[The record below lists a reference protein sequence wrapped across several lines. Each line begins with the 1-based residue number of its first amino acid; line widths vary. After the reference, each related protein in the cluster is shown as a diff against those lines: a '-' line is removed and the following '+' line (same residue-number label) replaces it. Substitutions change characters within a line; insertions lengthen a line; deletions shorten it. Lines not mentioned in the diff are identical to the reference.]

1 MAKDH
6 PDHHDAEIVMRLYD
20 LRREPVMRE
29 SRDALMA
36 QFWPRAYEDVVAI
49 TKRDHELNRA
59 FRQVSTFW
67 EMAYGMVKHGIVNAE
82 YFLES
87 NGEGF
92 FLFAKIQPHLEA
104 YRRDVNALAF
114 RNVEWVAVECPPG
127 RALFANIQAR
137 VAKLA
142 AGRLASNPTGT
153 ATALKTGD
161 R

>member
-29 SRDALMA
+29 SRDALNT
-36 QFWPRAYEDVVAI
+36 QFWPRTYEDVLAV
-49 TKRDHELNRA
+49 TKRDHELNRP

-67 EMAYGMVKHGIVNAE
+67 EMAYGMARHGIVNAE
-82 YFLES
+82 YFLEN

-114 RNVEWVAVECPPG
+114 RNAEWVAVQSPEG
-127 RALFANIQAR
+127 RAVFAVIQAR
-137 VAKLA
+137 VKKLA
-142 AGRLASNPTGT
+142 EARLLSA
-153 ATALKTGD
+153 K
-161 R
+161 

>member
-29 SRDALMA
+29 SRDALNA
-36 QFWPRAYEDVVAI
+36 TFWPRSYDDVVAI

-59 FRQVSTFW
+59 FRQVGTYW
-67 EMAYGMVKHGIVNAE
+67 EMAYGMVRHGIVNAE

-92 FLFAKIQPHLEA
+92 FLFTKIHPHLEA
-104 YRRDVNALAF
+104 YRRDVNPLAF
-114 RNVEWVAVECPPG
+114 RNAEWVAVECPPG
-127 RALFANIQAR
+127 RALYATIKAR

-142 AGRLASNPTGT
+142 AAREP
-153 ATALKTGD
+153 K
-161 R
+161 

>member
-29 SRDALMA
+29 SRDAIQT
-36 QFWPRAYEDVVAI
+36 QFWPRSWEDVVAV
-49 TKRDHELNRA
+49 TKREHDLNRA
-59 FRQVSTFW
+59 FRQVGTYW
-67 EMAYGMVKHGIVNAE
+67 EMAYGMVKHGIVHAE

-87 NGEGF
+87 NAEGF
-92 FLFAKIQPHLEA
+92 FLLAKMQPHLEA
-104 YRRDVNALAF
+104 YRREINPLAF
-114 RNVEWVAVECPPG
+114 RNAEWVAVQSPAG
-127 RALFANIQAR
+127 RTVFATIQAR

-142 AGRLASNPTGT
+142 AART
-153 ATALKTGD
+153 AAP

>member
-29 SRDALMA
+29 SRDTLMVG
-36 QFWPRAYEDVVAI
+36 FWPRSYEEVLAI
-49 TKRDHELNRA
+49 TRREHELNRA
-59 FRQVSTFW
+59 FRQVATFW
-67 EMAYGMVKHGIVNAE
+67 EMAYGMVKHGIVNAG

-87 NGEGF
+87 SGEGF
-92 FLFAKIQPHLEA
+92 FLFAKIQPYLDQ

-114 RNVEWVAVECPPG
+114 VNAEWVARECPPG
-127 RALFANIQAR
+127 RALFANIEAR
-137 VAKLA
+137 VKKLA
-142 AGRLASNPTGT
+142 EARA
-153 ATALKTGD
+153 AA

>member
-1 MAKDH
+1 VAKDH

-20 LRREPVMRE
+20 LRREAVMRE
-29 SRDALMA
+29 SREALNA
-36 QFWPRAYEDVVAI
+36 QFWPRSFDDVLAV
-49 TKRDHELNRA
+49 TRRDHELNRA

-87 NGEGF
+87 NAEGF

-104 YRRDVNALAF
+104 YRREVNALAF
-114 RNVEWVAVECPPG
+114 RNAEWAAVTSPAG
-127 RALFANIQAR
+127 RAVFASIQGR

-142 AGRLASNPTGT
+142 AARLLSA
-153 ATALKTGD
+153 K
-161 R
+161 

>member
-29 SRDALMA
+29 SRDLIMTR
-36 QFWPRAYEDVVAI
+36 FWPRSYEDVVAV
-49 TKRDHELNRA
+49 TKREHELNRA
-59 FRQVSTFW
+59 FRQVGTFW
-67 EMAYGMVKHGIVNAE
+67 EMAYGMVRHGIVHPE

-92 FLFAKIQPHLEA
+92 FLLAKIQPYLES
-104 YRRDVNALAF
+104 YRRDISPLAF
-114 RNVEWVAVECPPG
+114 RNAEWVAVQCPPG
-127 RALFANIQAR
+127 KTIYAIVQAR

-142 AGRLASNPTGT
+142 EARAAAP
-153 ATALKTGD
+153 A

>member
-29 SRDALMA
+29 SRDTLMVG
-36 QFWPRAYEDVVAI
+36 FWPRSYEEVLAI
-49 TKRDHELNRA
+49 TRREHELNRA
-59 FRQVSTFW
+59 FRQVATFW

-87 NGEGF
+87 SGEGF
-92 FLFAKIQPHLEA
+92 FLFAKIQPYLDQ

-114 RNVEWVAVECPPG
+114 VNAEWVARECPPG
-127 RALFANIQAR
+127 RALFANIEAR
-137 VAKLA
+137 VKKLA
-142 AGRLASNPTGT
+142 EARA
-153 ATALKTGD
+153 AA

>member
-20 LRREPVMRE
+20 LRREAVMRE
-29 SRDALMA
+29 SRDSLNTS
-36 QFWPRAYEDVVAI
+36 FWPASYEDVLAI
-49 TKRDHELNRA
+49 AKNTHPLNRA
-59 FRQVSTFW
+59 FRQVGTFW

-87 NGEGF
+87 NAEGF
-92 FLFAKIQPHLEA
+92 FLFTKIHPYLDS

-114 RNVEWVAVECPPG
+114 RNAEWVAVECDPG
-127 RALFANIQAR
+127 RAVYAVIKAR

-142 AGRLASNPTGT
+142 AARA
-153 ATALKTGD
+153 AK
-161 R
+161 

>member
-20 LRREPVMRE
+20 LRRENVMRE
-29 SRDALMA
+29 SREAINS
-36 QFWPRAYEDVVAI
+36 QFWPRSFDDVLAV
-49 TKRDHELNRA
+49 TKRDHHLNRP

-92 FLFAKIQPHLEA
+92 FLFAKILPYLEA
-104 YRRDVNALAF
+104 YRREVSSTAF
-114 RNVEWVAVECPPG
+114 RNAEWAALRCPEG
-127 RALFANIQAR
+127 REVFETIHAR
-137 VAKLA
+137 VKKLA
-142 AGRLASNPTGT
+142 EARLSPA
-153 ATALKTGD
+153 K
-161 R
+161 

>member
-20 LRREPVMRE
+20 LRRENVMRE
-29 SRDALMA
+29 SREAINT
-36 QFWPRAYEDVVAI
+36 QFWPRSFDDVLAV
-49 TKRDHELNRA
+49 TKRDHHLNRP

-92 FLFAKIQPHLEA
+92 FLFAKILPYLEA
-104 YRRDVNALAF
+104 YRREVSAAAF
-114 RNVEWVAVECPPG
+114 RNAEWAALKCPEG
-127 RALFANIQAR
+127 RELFEMIQAR
-137 VAKLA
+137 VKKLA
-142 AGRLASNPTGT
+142 EARLAAP
-153 ATALKTGD
+153 K
-161 R
+161 

>member
-20 LRREPVMRE
+20 LRREPVMRA
-29 SRDALMA
+29 SRDALNGG
-36 QFWPRAYEDVVAI
+36 FWPRTYEEVIAV
-49 TKRDHELNRA
+49 TKFDHDLNRA
-59 FRQVSTFW
+59 FRQVATFW

-92 FLFAKIQPHLEA
+92 FLFTKIHPYLEA
-104 YRRDVNALAF
+104 YRRDVNAFAF
-114 RNVEWVAVECPPG
+114 RNAEWVAVECAPG
-127 RALFANIQAR
+127 RALFANIQGRVKKAAEAR
-137 VAKLA
+137 A
-142 AGRLASNPTGT
+142 T
-153 ATALKTGD
+153 AT

>member
-29 SRDALMA
+29 SRDALMN
-36 QFWPRAYEDVVAI
+36 QFWPRTFEDVVAI
-49 TKRDHELNRA
+49 TKREHELNRA
-59 FRQVSTFW
+59 FRQVGTFW

-92 FLFAKIQPHLEA
+92 FLFAKIHPHLEA
-104 YRRDVNALAF
+104 YRRDVNPLAF
-114 RNVEWVAVECPPG
+114 RNVEWVATQTPEG
-127 RALFANIQAR
+127 RAVFAVIQAR

-142 AGRLASNPTGT
+142 AAKLAPAS
-153 ATALKTGD
+153 

>member
-29 SRDALMA
+29 SRDALNS
-36 QFWPRAYEDVVAI
+36 QFWPRTFDDVLAV

-67 EMAYGMVKHGIVNAE
+67 EMAYGMVKHGIVNAG

-92 FLFAKIQPHLEA
+92 FLFSKIQPYLEA
-104 YRRDVNALAF
+104 YRREVSALAF
-114 RNVEWVAVECPPG
+114 RNAEWVAVESPEG

-137 VAKLA
+137 VKKLA
-142 AGRLASNPTGT
+142 EARLAS
-153 ATALKTGD
+153 AK
-161 R
+161 